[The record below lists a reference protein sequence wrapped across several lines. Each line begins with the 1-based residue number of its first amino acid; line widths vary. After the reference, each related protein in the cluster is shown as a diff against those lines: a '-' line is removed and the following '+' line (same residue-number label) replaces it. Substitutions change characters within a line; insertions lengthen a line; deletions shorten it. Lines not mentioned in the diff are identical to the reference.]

1 MRVWKRLCAVVI
13 VCLFAC
19 GMLPAASADDLQQ
32 LTDENGYTYHLSE
45 SEKAIVLTGYTGTD
59 IELTLPHEIDG
70 KPVTII
76 SGFHADNGSQ
86 IQKVVI
92 PNSVRIIER
101 SFFKQ
106 FTVLHELILP
116 DSLFAITLNSF
127 TGCTALRNV
136 RLPLGL
142 HMIDWS
148 FRDCPD
154 LRFEAYPLTY
164 DRLLYEQERIDI
176 IPYPYTTGDLN
187 ADNQI
192 NTTDARLLLQ
202 AAVDKLT
209 LSDEQAAVADVNGD
223 GVSDTTDARLV
234 LQYAVGKTDG
244 FKAEIMPDVPLID
257 PDDPNV
263 TVVQTSTPY
272 GSMGMPQQLDP
283 PVSVPSPR
291 VFLRVLESIMST
303 PGRGVLPGPLA
314 QYYVSVKTKT
324 ESFEL
329 LFFTHDEN
337 GSAGLRVAYEG
348 CYLGYGGGSAL
359 LPYLT

>member
-1 MRVWKRLCAVVI
+1 MSIKKRLFALLATFCLSVGGALSLCADNI
-13 VCLFAC
+13 T
-19 GMLPAASADDLQQ
+19 AD

-59 IELTLPHEIDG
+59 VELSLPAEING

-209 LSDEQAAVADVNGD
+209 LSDEQASVADVNND

-257 PDDPNV
+257 PDDPDIS
-263 TVVQTSTPY
+263 VVQWKAGAWHPLAA
-272 GSMGMPQQLDP
+272 PQK
-283 PVSVPSPR
+283 
-291 VFLRVLESIMST
+291 FLQTIESIIS
-303 PGRGVLPGPLA
+303 GPCLHTA
-314 QYYVSVKTKT
+314 QSMATAPYCVIIET
-324 ESFEL
+324 ETATIRLNLFIYGEDRNSGLEL
-329 LFFTHDEN
+329 LYDGRCFVYN
-337 GSAGLRVAYEG
+337 VN
-348 CYLGYGGGSAL
+348 CNL

>member
-1 MRVWKRLCAVVI
+1 MRVWKRLCAVAI
-13 VCLFAC
+13 VCLFTC
-19 GMLPAASADDLQQ
+19 GMLPAASADDSQEP
-32 LTDENGYTYHLSE
+32 TDENGYTYHLSE

-59 IELTLPHEIDG
+59 VELSLPAEING

-202 AAVDKLT
+202 TAVDKLT
-209 LSDEQAAVADVNGD
+209 LSDEQATVADVNGD

-234 LQYAVGKTDG
+234 LQYAVGKSDG
-244 FKAEIMPDVPLID
+244 FKAEIMPDIPLVD

-283 PVSVPSPR
+283 PV
-291 VFLRVLESIMST
+291 
-303 PGRGVLPGPLA
+303 VLPRAFLKTLETSMARPCSGYDQIKTWA
-314 QYYVSVKTKT
+314 QYHVTIETDSVKIR
-324 ESFEL
+324 L
-329 LFFTHDEN
+329 LFFIRDNMYRLEV
-337 GSAGLRVAYEG
+337 LYEG
-348 CYLGYGGGSAL
+348 RCFAYSGSLKL
-359 LPYLT
+359 LPYLV

>member
-19 GMLPAASADDLQQ
+19 AMLPAASADDLQQ

-202 AAVDKLT
+202 TAVDKLT
-209 LSDEQAAVADVNGD
+209 LSDEQATVADVNND

-234 LQYAVGKTDG
+234 LQYAVGKSDG
-244 FKAEIMPDVPLID
+244 FKAEIMPDIPLVD

-263 TVVQTSTPY
+263 TVVQAAIPIVS
-272 GSMGMPQQLDP
+272 PQ
-283 PVSVPSPR
+283 
-291 VFLRVLESIMST
+291 VFLKTLESITSKPFLGVFQIKTMS
-303 PGRGVLPGPLA
+303 
-314 QYYVSVKTKT
+314 QYCVKIKT
-324 ESFEL
+324 ESAIIYL
-329 LFFTHDEN
+329 YLFTKDRMDRLEV
-337 GSAGLRVAYEG
+337 LYEG
-348 CYLGYGGGSAL
+348 RCFAYSGSLEL
-359 LPYLT
+359 LPYLV

>member
-19 GMLPAASADDLQQ
+19 AMLPAASADDSQE
-32 LTDENGYTYHLSE
+32 LTDENGYTYCLSK
-45 SEKAIVLTGYTGTD
+45 SEKAIVVTGYTGTD
-59 IELTLPHEIDG
+59 TVLTLPHKIDG

-76 SGFHADNGSQ
+76 SGFRADNAAE
-86 IQKVVI
+86 IQKVII
-92 PNSVRIIER
+92 PNSVRIIKS
-101 SFFKQ
+101 SFNN
-106 FTVLHELILP
+106 FTSLEELNLP
-116 DSLFAITLNSF
+116 DSLFAICRETF
-127 TGCTALRNV
+127 IGCTSLRKV

-142 HMIDWS
+142 HVMDWC

-164 DRLLYEQERIDI
+164 DRLPNEQKRIDV
-176 IPYPYTTGDLN
+176 IPYSYTTGDLN

-209 LSDEQAAVADVNGD
+209 LSDEQASVADVNND

-234 LQYAVGKTDG
+234 LQYAVGKSDG

-257 PDDPNV
+257 PDDPDIS
-263 TVVQTSTPY
+263 VVQWKAGAWHPLAA
-272 GSMGMPQQLDP
+272 PQK
-283 PVSVPSPR
+283 
-291 VFLRVLESIMST
+291 FLQTIESIIS
-303 PGRGVLPGPLA
+303 GPCLHTA
-314 QYYVSVKTKT
+314 QSMATAPYCVIIET
-324 ESFEL
+324 ETATIRLNLFIYGEDRNSGLEL
-329 LFFTHDEN
+329 LYDGRCFVYTVN
-337 GSAGLRVAYEG
+337 
-348 CYLGYGGGSAL
+348 CNL